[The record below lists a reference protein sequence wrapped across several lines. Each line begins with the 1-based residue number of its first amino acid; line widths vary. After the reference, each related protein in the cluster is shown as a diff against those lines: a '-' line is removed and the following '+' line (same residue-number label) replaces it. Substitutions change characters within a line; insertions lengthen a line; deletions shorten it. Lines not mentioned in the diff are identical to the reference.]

1 MRSNACWAFPS
12 FVLFFLFVYVTV
24 VRECW
29 IRRDGGWRK
38 RDAKRHLMEKAG
50 LDFPVSFIATGTAG
64 IELGVKNGIPPYVFP
79 LVCSY

>member
-1 MRSNACWAFPS
+1 
-12 FVLFFLFVYVTV
+12 
-24 VRECW
+24 
-29 IRRDGGWRK
+29 
-38 RDAKRHLMEKAG
+38 MEKAG